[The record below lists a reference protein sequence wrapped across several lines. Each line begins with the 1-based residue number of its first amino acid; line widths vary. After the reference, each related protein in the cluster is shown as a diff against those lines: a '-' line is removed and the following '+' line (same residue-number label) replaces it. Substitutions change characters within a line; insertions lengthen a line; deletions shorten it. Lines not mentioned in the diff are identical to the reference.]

1 MAARNGIAILTCALC
16 QSGVSLAAPGYD
28 SPALAFPGKPIR
40 FIVPTSPGGGVDIV
54 ARAIGQRLTES
65 WGQPVIIDNR
75 SGAAGTIGAELAAR
89 AAPDGHTLLICTSA
103 VLTIH
108 PHLYPKLRYQ
118 TLRDFA
124 PVTIASSSP
133 FLLVVHPSLQP
144 RTVKD
149 LIALA
154 KARPGQLNYSS
165 SGNGS
170 VTHLA
175 GVLFN
180 SVAGVNTVHIPYKGS
195 SPAITDLLAGHI
207 QMRFSATLPVLPFIR
222 SGKLRP
228 LAITSL
234 RRSAQFPEVPTMAET
249 LPGYKADIWYG
260 VVAPAQ
266 TPPAAIA
273 RLHAEIVRELRS
285 EPVKAKLEA
294 DGSDVV
300 ANSPAEFAAVMR
312 ADYQRWAA
320 VIKEAGVRAED

>member
-1 MAARNGIAILTCALC
+1 MIARAGIATLACALC
-16 QSGVSLAAPGYD
+16 HPGVLVAATGFD
-28 SPALAFPGKPIR
+28 IPALAFPTKPIR

-144 RTVKD
+144 RTVKE

-180 SVAGVNTVHIPYKGS
+180 SVAGVSTVHIPYKGS

-228 LAITSL
+228 LAITSP
-234 RRSAQFPEVPTMAET
+234 RRSAQLPELPTMAET
-249 LPGYKADIWYG
+249 LPGYQTDIWYG

-266 TPPAAIA
+266 TPPAVISK
-273 RLHAEIVRELRS
+273 LHAEIVRQLHS

-300 ANSPAEFAAVMR
+300 ANSPADFATVMR

>member
-1 MAARNGIAILTCALC
+1 MAARTGITIAACAL
-16 QSGVSLAAPGYD
+16 SLPAVAVVKAASDVS
-28 SPALAFPGKPIR
+28 ALAFPAKPIR
-40 FIVPTSPGGGVDIV
+40 VIVPTSPGGGVDIV

-65 WGQPVIIDNR
+65 WGQPVVIDNR

-103 VLTIH
+103 VLTIQ
-108 PHLYPKLRYQ
+108 PHLYSKLRYN

-124 PVTIASSSP
+124 PVTVASSSP

-144 RTVKD
+144 RTVKE

-180 SVAGVNTVHIPYKGS
+180 TVAGVNTVHIPYKGS
-195 SPAITDLLAGHI
+195 SPAISDLLAGHI

-228 LAITSL
+228 LAITSFK
-234 RRSAQFPEVPTMAET
+234 RSAQFPELPAVAET
-249 LPGYKADIWYG
+249 LPGYHADIWYG
-260 VVAPAQ
+260 VVAPVN
-266 TPPAAIA
+266 TPSAIIS
-273 RLHAEIVRELRS
+273 RLNAEIVRQLQS
-285 EPVKAKLEA
+285 EHVKAKLEA
-294 DGSDVV
+294 DGSDIV
-300 ANSPAEFAAVMR
+300 ANSPGDFATLMR

-320 VIKEAGVRAED
+320 VIKAAGVRTED